1 MCMYCKNSTT
11 VNSTTTHV
19 VNYKNCIIVIKNV
32 PCLECEQCGEK
43 YYTDEVAE
51 RLETIVNMAKKLMQE
66 IAVID
71 YPQVAYSSISGE
83 GAEAPRFSSF
93 YLFSVLFNPSH
104 LETFSEKVPE

>member
-1 MCMYCKNSTT
+1 MCMLCKCDT
-11 VNSTTTHV
+11 VKQSTTTHV

-51 RLETIVNMAKKLMQE
+51 RLEIIVNMAKKLMQE

-71 YPQVAYSSISGE
+71 YPQVA
-83 GAEAPRFSSF
+83 
-93 YLFSVLFNPSH
+93 
-104 LETFSEKVPE
+104 

>member
-1 MCMYCKNSTT
+1 MDMCMYCKNSTT

-32 PCLECEQCGEK
+32 PCLEEK

-71 YPQVAYSSISGE
+71 YPQVA
-83 GAEAPRFSSF
+83 
-93 YLFSVLFNPSH
+93 
-104 LETFSEKVPE
+104 

>member
-1 MCMYCKNSTT
+1 MNLDIYQKLCSESKILWTQHCQNSTT

-32 PCLECEQCGEK
+32 PCLECDQCGEK

-51 RLETIVNMAKKLMQE
+51 RLELIVDMAKKLMQE

-71 YPQVAYSSISGE
+71 YPQVA
-83 GAEAPRFSSF
+83 
-93 YLFSVLFNPSH
+93 
-104 LETFSEKVPE
+104 

>member
-51 RLETIVNMAKKLMQE
+51 RLEVIVNMAKKLIE
-66 IAVID
+66 YYGAAEPPVRC
-71 YPQVAYSSISGE
+71 GE
-83 GAEAPRFSSF
+83 
-93 YLFSVLFNPSH
+93 SH
-104 LETFSEKVPE
+104 LSGLTEPPHFVY

>member
-71 YPQVAYSSISGE
+71 YPQVAQTLLYRERGE
-83 GAEAPRFSSF
+83 YP
-93 YLFSVLFNPSH
+93 
-104 LETFSEKVPE
+104 KVCVNLQTDVR

>member
-1 MCMYCKNSTT
+1 MSNKGKCDMHMYCKNSTT

-51 RLETIVNMAKKLMQE
+51 RLEVIVNRHWGQTPMRDE
-66 IAVID
+66 
-71 YPQVAYSSISGE
+71 
-83 GAEAPRFSSF
+83 
-93 YLFSVLFNPSH
+93 
-104 LETFSEKVPE
+104 